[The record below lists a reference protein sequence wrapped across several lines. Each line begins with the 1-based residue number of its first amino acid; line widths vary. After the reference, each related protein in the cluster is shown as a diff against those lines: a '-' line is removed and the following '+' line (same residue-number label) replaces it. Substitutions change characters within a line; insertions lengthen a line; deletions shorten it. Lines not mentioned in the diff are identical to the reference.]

1 MQRGATPVGDER
13 ALVSFRRVRYQY
25 IFGFTANK
33 AWWPSVAA
41 RRAGTIHPRRAYQL
55 HTRSLRYSCTL
66 ATPREAPVIHVSNL
80 TKYYGDY
87 AAIHDV
93 SFDVPRG
100 QIVGFLGPNGAG
112 KSTTMRILAGYQT
125 ATSGRATIDGLDV
138 FWQPVE
144 VRRRIGYMPEN
155 CPLYHEMRVHEYLH
169 FRAGIKGLHG
179 GRRRERI
186 DYVVK
191 RCWLS
196 DVRRQLIG
204 TLSKGY
210 RQRVGLAD
218 ALLADPPVLILDE
231 PTAGLD
237 PAQIRETRKLIRE
250 LGREHTI
257 LLSTHILSEV
267 EMTCDQVI
275 IIHRGH
281 VAASGPLRELERS
294 AGAETVIT
302 AEVEGECELAPVKN
316 LQGALRVEKESV
328 TDGTRL
334 RIATGDVAETTRRLY
349 ALSVAQGWSL
359 RELKP
364 QRQTLE
370 DLFVRITGA
379 EDAEKQA
386 V

>member
-1 MQRGATPVGDER
+1 
-13 ALVSFRRVRYQY
+13 
-25 IFGFTANK
+25 
-33 AWWPSVAA
+33 
-41 RRAGTIHPRRAYQL
+41 
-55 HTRSLRYSCTL
+55 
-66 ATPREAPVIHVSNL
+66 VIHVSRL

-87 AAIHDV
+87 AAIRDV

-112 KSTTMRILAGYQT
+112 KTTTMRILAGFQT

-138 FWQPVE
+138 FWRPVE

-155 CPLYHEMRVHEYLH
+155 CPLYGEMRVAEYLQ
-169 FRAGIKGLHG
+169 FRAGLKGLHG
-179 GRRRERI
+179 KPRKQRVE
-186 DYVVK
+186 YVLD

-218 ALLADPPVLILDE
+218 TLLADPPVLILDE

-250 LGREHTI
+250 LGQAHTI

-267 EMTCDQVI
+267 EMTCDSVI
-275 IIHRGH
+275 IIHHGR
-281 VAASGPLRELERS
+281 VAASSPLKELTEQAGRHTLMVIESEDPIDTEPILALGGVERIEN
-294 AGAETVIT
+294 AA
-302 AEVEGECELAPVKN
+302 APK
-316 LQGALRVEKESV
+316 
-328 TDGTRL
+328 GTRL
-334 RIATGDVAETTRRLY
+334 NITMAGDGERASRFTTLAVQQRWKLLEMR
-349 ALSVAQGWSL
+349 
-359 RELKP
+359 P

-370 DLFVRITGA
+370 DLFVRITGEEKPA
-379 EDAEKQA
+379 EPAA
-386 V
+386 TA